1 MFKPTD
7 IQRGMVVR
15 DRDGEALG
23 GIVAVDPRGFTIGK
37 GRIFEREYPVRFSEV
52 DDLDGDDVYLRR
64 DLASLPGA
72 ILAEGALDL
81 DDEAR
86 HAMEDASH
94 APHRPVVYTHD
105 LTGALVPME

>member
-1 MFKPTD
+1 MFKSTD
-7 IQRGMVVR
+7 IQRGMTVR

-37 GRIFEREYPVRFSEV
+37 GRIFEREYPVRFSDV
-52 DDLDGDDVYLRR
+52 ADLDGDDVYLRR

-72 ILAEGALDL
+72 LLTRGVLNLGEE
-81 DDEAR
+81 EAG
-86 HAMEDASH
+86 HEACPPS
-94 APHRPVVYTHD
+94 HRPVVYTHD

>member
-7 IQRGMVVR
+7 VQRGMTVR

-37 GRIFEREYPVRFSEV
+37 GRVFGKEYPVRFSDV
-52 DDLDGDDVYLRR
+52 ADLDGDDVYLRR
-64 DLASLPGA
+64 DLAHLPGA
-72 ILAEGALDL
+72 VLVEG
-81 DDEAR
+81 EA
-86 HAMEDASH
+86 EDAADDS
-94 APHRPVVYTHD
+94 ADTLKPQRPVAYTHD

>member
-7 IQRGMVVR
+7 IQRGMTVR

-23 GIVAVDPRGFTIGK
+23 GIVAVDPRGFTIGR
-37 GRIFEREYPVRFSEV
+37 GRILEREYPVRFSDV
-52 DDLDGDDVYLRR
+52 ADLDGDDVYLRR

-72 ILAEGALDL
+72 VLAEGALDL
-81 DDEAR
+81 DEETRQDR
-86 HAMEDASH
+86 EDATH
-94 APHRPVVYTHD
+94 APHRPVAYTHD

>member
-1 MFKPTD
+1 MT
-7 IQRGMVVR
+7 VR

-37 GRIFEREYPVRFSEV
+37 GRIFEREYPVRFSDV

-72 ILAEGALDL
+72 VLTAGALEL
-81 DDEAR
+81 DDDSR
-86 HAMEDASH
+86 HGLHASR
-94 APHRPVVYTHD
+94 RPVAYTHD

>member
-7 IQRGMVVR
+7 VQRGMTVR

-37 GRIFEREYPVRFSEV
+37 GRVFEKEYPVRFSDV
-52 DDLDGDDVYLRR
+52 ADLDGDDVYLRR
-64 DLASLPGA
+64 DLAHLPGA
-72 ILAEGALDL
+72 VLVEG
-81 DDEAR
+81 EAD
-86 HAMEDASH
+86 EDAPD
-94 APHRPVVYTHD
+94 AVEAADDTLKPQRPVAYTHD

>member
-7 IQRGMVVR
+7 IQRGMTVR

-37 GRIFEREYPVRFSEV
+37 GRIFEREYPVRFSDVE
-52 DDLDGDDVYLRR
+52 DLDGDDVYLRR

-72 ILAEGALDL
+72 VLAEGALELEDGICHP
-81 DDEAR
+81 EAT
-86 HAMEDASH
+86 
-94 APHRPVVYTHD
+94 HRPVAYTHD
-105 LTGALVPME
+105 LTGALVPMMD

>member
-37 GRIFEREYPVRFSEV
+37 GRIFEREYPVRFCEV

-72 ILAEGALDL
+72 VLAEGALDL

-86 HAMEDASH
+86 HDLGT
-94 APHRPVVYTHD
+94 APHRPVAYTHD

>member
-7 IQRGMVVR
+7 IQRGMTVR

-37 GRIFEREYPVRFSEV
+37 GRIFEREYPVRFSDV
-52 DDLDGDDVYLRR
+52 ADLDGDDVYLRR

-72 ILAEGALDL
+72 MLVDGALDL
-81 DDEAR
+81 VDTCQP
-86 HAMEDASH
+86 
-94 APHRPVVYTHD
+94 PHRPVAYTHD

>member
-7 IQRGMVVR
+7 IQRGMTVR

-37 GRIFEREYPVRFSEV
+37 GRIFEREYPVRFSDV
-52 DDLDGDDVYLRR
+52 ADLDGDDVYLRR

-72 ILAEGALDL
+72 MLAEGALDL
-81 DDEAR
+81 DDDSR
-86 HAMEDASH
+86 HDLEH
-94 APHRPVVYTHD
+94 APHRPVAYTHD

>member
-7 IQRGMVVR
+7 IQRGMTVR

-37 GRIFEREYPVRFSEV
+37 GRIFEREYPVRFSDV
-52 DDLDGDDVYLRR
+52 ADLDGDDVYLRR

-72 ILAEGALDL
+72 TLAAGALDL
-81 DDEAR
+81 EDDKCHPGA
-86 HAMEDASH
+86 A
-94 APHRPVVYTHD
+94 HRPVAYTHD